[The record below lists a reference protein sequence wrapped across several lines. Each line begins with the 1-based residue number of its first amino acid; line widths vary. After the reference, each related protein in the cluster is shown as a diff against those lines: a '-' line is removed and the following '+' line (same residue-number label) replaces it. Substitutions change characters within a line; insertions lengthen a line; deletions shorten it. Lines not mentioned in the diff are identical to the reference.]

1 MDLFLIGMPIGE
13 AISGFVAEGIFYF
26 VYETAL
32 KGLFRA
38 IRSIYRW
45 LALVL
50 FGIKIPNAELER
62 IKRIYCFKRVVLKVP
77 LFDVVPKGTQG
88 VVLEVIDENKAFA
101 EFEGANGVK
110 ISICDQTVFE
120 VELKKLALARVRS
133 SRWYRRR

>member
-88 VVLEVIDENKAFA
+88 VVLEVIDERKVCV
-101 EFEGANGVK
+101 EFEKVEGERF
-110 ISICDQTVFE
+110 SIGEETVFE
-120 VELKKLALARVRS
+120 VELKQLSLV
-133 SRWYRRR
+133 RRRPIRRRR

>member
-1 MDLFLIGMPIGE
+1 LDLFLIGMPIGE
-13 AISGFVAEGIFYF
+13 AISGFVAEGIFYI

-77 LFDVVPKGTQG
+77 LFDVIPKGTQG
-88 VVLEVIDENKAFA
+88 VVLEVIDERKGIA
-101 EFEGANGVK
+101 EFEKVEGERF
-110 ISICDQTVFE
+110 SIGEETVFE
-120 VELKKLALARVRS
+120 VELKQLSLV
-133 SRWYRRR
+133 RRRPIRRRR